1 MNARAYAPTVFCVGG
16 LVFVLALATGARN
29 LHADTEKRPAQEVR
43 WTKVSVDLPSSQI
56 LFPPGP
62 GAQIANG
69 QCLICHSADYA
80 ATQPH
85 NLPRKTWEA
94 EVTKMKKTY
103 GAPIADDEIATLTD
117 YFAKTYGSES
127 TAAAKP

>member
-1 MNARAYAPTVFCVGG
+1 MPRLPRYLIAIGTGLLVAASAGAAVMKIDLPKESASTYKPGPNLELVNAR
-16 LVFVLALATGARN
+16 
-29 LHADTEKRPAQEVR
+29 
-43 WTKVSVDLPSSQI
+43 
-56 LFPPGP
+56 
-62 GAQIANG
+62 
-69 QCLICHSADYA
+69 CLICHSADYA
-80 ATQPH
+80 ATQPP